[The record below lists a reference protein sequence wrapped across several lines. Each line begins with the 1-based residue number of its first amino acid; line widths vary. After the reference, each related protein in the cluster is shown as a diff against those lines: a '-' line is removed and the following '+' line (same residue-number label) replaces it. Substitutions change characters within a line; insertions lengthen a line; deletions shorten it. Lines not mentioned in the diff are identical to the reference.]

1 VGADR
6 AKLSK
11 RHGAVALED
20 FRDRGYLATAL
31 VNYLALLGWSPD
43 DEQEVLP
50 VARIVERFD
59 LGRVTH
65 SAAYFD
71 HTKLDWLNGEHIRAL
86 ALSDLVAAVLPFA
99 RDRYGTRLD
108 VRVFEAAVALA
119 QPRATTLVQIA
130 EQAEFL
136 FTPDDDLEIA
146 PESWERLAS
155 TDRVGELL
163 DAVAAHLASC
173 EWTVEAIDLRPL
185 LDPLG
190 LKARKALPAVYAAV
204 EGRHAG
210 LPLFDSVHLL
220 GRDGS
225 LRRIAAARAR
235 LRSA

>member
-1 VGADR
+1 
-6 AKLSK
+6 
-11 RHGAVALED
+11 
-20 FRDRGYLATAL
+20 
-31 VNYLALLGWSPD
+31 
-43 DEQEVLP
+43 
-50 VARIVERFD
+50 
-59 LGRVTH
+59 
-65 SAAYFD
+65 
-71 HTKLDWLNGEHIRAL
+71 
-86 ALSDLVAAVLPFA
+86 
-99 RDRYGTRLD
+99 
-108 VRVFEAAVALA
+108 VALA

-136 FTPDDDLEIA
+136 FTPDDDLEVA

-220 GRDGS
+220 GRDRS